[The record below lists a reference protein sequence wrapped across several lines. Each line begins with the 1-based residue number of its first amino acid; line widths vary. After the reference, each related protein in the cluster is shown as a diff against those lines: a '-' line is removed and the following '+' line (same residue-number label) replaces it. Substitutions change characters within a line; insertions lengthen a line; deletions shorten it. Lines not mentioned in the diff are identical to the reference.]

1 MIKMIR
7 KELKYNEIYQRRKVE
22 KNERQ
27 KALMMGKPFIKKRH
41 RWWGIKLLFRKTARK
56 RKEEHKLM
64 TEEEQLKAMVKR
76 YNLFDIEKVL

>member
-41 RWWGIKLLFRKTARK
+41 RW
-56 RKEEHKLM
+56 
-64 TEEEQLKAMVKR
+64 
-76 YNLFDIEKVL
+76 